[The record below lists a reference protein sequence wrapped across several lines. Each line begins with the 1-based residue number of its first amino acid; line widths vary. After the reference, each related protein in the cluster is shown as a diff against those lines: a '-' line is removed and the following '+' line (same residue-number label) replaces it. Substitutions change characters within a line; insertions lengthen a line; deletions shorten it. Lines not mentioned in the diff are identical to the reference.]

1 MVQVCLCFVAKGDM
15 PMPDTHSQDTFTF
28 KSRVEGGGSATLN
41 QWGANSDFGT
51 LRSVL
56 LGPIENY
63 KWLRTSS
70 LSKKTLRRGVQFD
83 PEVARAQHAEM
94 VSAYQSA
101 GVEVHTHAPDPHL
114 PYQVYARDSSVMT
127 PFGAIITHMSQYW
140 RRGENIRAIETYQ
153 RLGIPIYD
161 AVTAGTFEG
170 GDFNVIEPGCVL
182 IGWEGPEGR
191 TMEEGARQVAGWMEA
206 EGWEVML
213 ADIDPYYVHIDL
225 MVVMLAPKLAAVCTD
240 CTDPVIVDWLRAKGI
255 EIVEVPFRETMALGC
270 NVVALGGDR
279 VLLPHGST
287 TLKAKLKALGF
298 TIYDP
303 ELDMITQGGG
313 GVHCMCQSLIRDPV

>member
-1 MVQVCLCFVAKGDM
+1 MADSVQVDQF
-15 PMPDTHSQDTFTF
+15 SF
-28 KSRVEGGGSATLN
+28 KARREGGGTPQLN
-41 QWGANSDFGT
+41 QWGATSDYGT

-63 KWLRTSS
+63 RWLKTSS

-83 PEVARAQHAEM
+83 PAVARAQHREM
-94 VSAYQSA
+94 VSAYESA

-127 PFGAIITHMSQYW
+127 PFGAIITHMAQYW

-161 AVTAGTFEG
+161 VVTVGTFEG
-170 GDFNVIEPGCVL
+170 GDFNVIEPGSVL

-191 TMEEGARQVAGWMEA
+191 SMEEGARQVAGWMEA
-206 EGWEVML
+206 EGWEVKL

-225 MVVMLAPKLAAVCTD
+225 MVVMLAHKLAAVCLD
-240 CTDPVIVDWLRAKGI
+240 CTDPEIVDWLKGKGI
-255 EIVEVPFRETMALGC
+255 EIVDVPFRETMALGC
-270 NVVALGGDR
+270 NVVALGEDR
-279 VLLPHGST
+279 VLLPAGSK

-303 ELDMITQGGG
+303 ELGMITQGGG
-313 GVHCMCQSLIRDPV
+313 GVHCMCQSLVRDPV